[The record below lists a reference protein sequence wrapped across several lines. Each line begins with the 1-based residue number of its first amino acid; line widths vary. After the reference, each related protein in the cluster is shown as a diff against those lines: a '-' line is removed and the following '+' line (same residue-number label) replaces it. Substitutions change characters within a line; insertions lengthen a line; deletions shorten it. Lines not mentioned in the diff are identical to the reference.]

1 MQVGERGF
9 WKLDLIAKVITNFLL
24 STGSSTRFFLLA
36 VIITHCLAT
45 HRRFFYRF
53 AFSSHE
59 RLLSVHCLVTMLR
72 DAGAPSFANKTAVAA
87 LSKHSRC

>member
-36 VIITHCLAT
+36 VIIKHCLAT
-45 HRRFFYRF
+45 HRRCFYRS
-53 AFSSHE
+53 AYS
-59 RLLSVHCLVTMLR
+59 
-72 DAGAPSFANKTAVAA
+72 
-87 LSKHSRC
+87 